1 MRWTESILKKMR
13 ITSGTVVSGKIVV
26 DDDELPEGA
35 TVTIVA
41 PEETESFMLS
51 AADEANLLKAI
62 QDAEVGRTVPASEV
76 LAKIS
81 QRR

>member
-1 MRWTESILKKMR
+1 LRWTESILKKLR
-13 ITSGTVVSGKIVV
+13 IPSGTVVSGKVVV

-41 PEETESFMLS
+41 PEETESFILS
-51 AADEANLLKAI
+51 AADVANLLEAI
-62 QDAEVGRTVPASEV
+62 QDAEAGRTVLGSEV
-76 LAKIS
+76 RAKIS